1 MSNRGLLNQWI
12 ENWCRVSAEGLG
24 LMRIFSSLFILFFLI
39 PGEGALHFAWL
50 STMPADFFSPPP
62 GPMMILDQ
70 FPPFAVFQAIHTILM
85 VSLIAMLAGYRTK
98 WASILTGVSILLLQG
113 LIFSVGKVNHEILIA
128 VVPAAMAFSNWG
140 GRFSIDSIR
149 KEPKNSEPESWPL
162 LFIAILIAFMMFTAG
177 FPKILGGWLDPS
189 TQATYGHLL
198 NQFFVKERQDLLAA
212 FFVQFDNVIF
222 WEFLDWAT
230 ILFEVGFLVSV
241 FKLKWFRIFLC
252 FAVLFHFS
260 TMMSLNIAFLPNF
273 LAYALFLNWDRIY
286 TFNHQLYK
294 RATGK
299 LGERSKHRSVLAAAL
314 ILVVLF
320 AIVRW
325 MSSMNLALTRSDLL
339 LHEVVFISG
348 AVLVV
353 VVMAL
358 MTIRKKTVSQ
368 HQNR

>member
-1 MSNRGLLNQWI
+1 MIMSNRDLLKQWI
-12 ENWCRVSAEGLG
+12 ENWCTVSAEGLG

-39 PGEGALHFAWL
+39 PGEGISHFAWL

-70 FPPFAVFQAIHTILM
+70 FPPLAVFQTIHTILL
-85 VSLIAMLAGYRTK
+85 VSLIAMLVGYRTK
-98 WASILTGVSILLLQG
+98 WASILTGVSILMLHG
-113 LIFSVGKVNHEILIA
+113 LIFSVGKINHEILIA

-149 KEPKNSEPESWPL
+149 KERVGNEPESWPL
-162 LFIAILIAFMMFTAG
+162 LLIAILIGFMMFTAG

-198 NQFFVKERQDLLAA
+198 NQFFVKERQDLLAE
-212 FFVQFDNVIF
+212 FFVQYDNVF
-222 WEFLDWAT
+222 LWEFLDWAT
-230 ILFEVGFLVSV
+230 ILFEVGFLLSV
-241 FKLKWFRIFLC
+241 YKLKWFRMFLC

-286 TFNHQLYK
+286 QFNHQLYR

-299 LGERSKHRSVLAAAL
+299 LGERSGYRSVLAASL

-325 MSSMNLALTRSDLL
+325 LSAMNLALTKSDLL
-339 LHEVVFISG
+339 LQEVILLSATVLIVMVL
-348 AVLVV
+348 AVKS
-353 VVMAL
+353 
-358 MTIRKKTVSQ
+358 IRKKVI
-368 HQNR
+368 

>member
-1 MSNRGLLNQWI
+1 MSNRGLLNHWI
-12 ENWCRVSAEGLG
+12 ENWCTVSAEGLG

-128 VVPAAMAFSNWG
+128 VVPAVMAFSNWG

-149 KEPKNSEPESWPL
+149 KEQKNSEPESWPL
-162 LFIAILIAFMMFTAG
+162 LFIAILIGFMMFTAG

-273 LAYALFLNWDRIY
+273 LAYALFLNWDQIY
-286 TFNHQLYK
+286 KFNHQLYK

-299 LGERSKHRSVLAAAL
+299 LGERSKYRSVVAAAL
-314 ILVVLF
+314 ILVVLL
-320 AIVRW
+320 AMVRW
-325 MSSMNLALTRSDLL
+325 LSAMNLALTRSDLL
-339 LHEVVFISG
+339 LHEVVFISV

-353 VVMAL
+353 LVLAL
-358 MTIRKKTVSQ
+358 THIITRLSKK
-368 HQNR
+368 